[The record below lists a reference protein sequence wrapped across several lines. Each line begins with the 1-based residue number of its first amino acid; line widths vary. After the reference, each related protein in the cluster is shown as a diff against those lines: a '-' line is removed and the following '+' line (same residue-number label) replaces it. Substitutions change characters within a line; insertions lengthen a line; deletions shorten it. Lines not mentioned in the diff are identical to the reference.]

1 MPLRACPRPAK
12 PENSSSGRPR
22 RACARHFMPAIR
34 SLIVLISFR
43 ATGVSERRR
52 KFAGVGFGR
61 MFSAAIPVLEN
72 PYVFR
77 IDGNAT
83 VRRFSLNADDPAA
96 PAAMASPKDTPA
108 IRRSAPRTFSRMFM
122 IPFVWR
128 EHSCP
133 QTRRDSLETDP
144 FISSHSEAEADPF
157 ISCHSEA
164 ERGGGICVMTFVL
177 SLFPGDS

>member
-1 MPLRACPRPAK
+1 
-12 PENSSSGRPR
+12 
-22 RACARHFMPAIR
+22 MPAIR
-34 SLIVLISFR
+34 SLIVLIASR
-43 ATGVSERRR
+43 APGVSANRR

-61 MFSAAIPVLEN
+61 VFSAAIPVLEN
-72 PYVFR
+72 PYVLR

-83 VRRFSLNADDPAA
+83 ARRLSLNADD

-128 EHSCP
+128 GHSCP
-133 QTRRDSLETDP
+133 QTRRDSLETD
-144 FISSHSEAEADPF
+144 AF

-164 ERGGGICVMTFVL
+164 EANPFAPRHSEAEAAPF
-177 SLFPGDS
+177 